1 MLLSR
6 FLFGAVKFDENQ
18 EYAEFQYKFLC
29 VLMLTAGWLSAFFI
43 VSSYTGFNPIDRRH
57 VRSMFIFTASAWVLW
72 WLLRGRPQRFLPI
85 AWAYE
90 VVCQMTY
97 ISGLLFVPEDELR
110 ILWFYLNVP
119 GVYILLGQ
127 RAGLTITSL
136 TIIGLLMGNAHL
148 SLPYS
153 THALMSAVF
162 TMGYSALFF
171 HVYGNRSLSYFARM
185 QTYNHRLQDLATRDG
200 LTGVLNARAYHEIG
214 IKLLA
219 NARRDRSPCAVLFI
233 DLDHFKRINDQHGH
247 LAGDRVLQAVAQCV
261 QQHLRE
267 SDVLGRIGGEEFCVF
282 LPHTDVSGA
291 SQVAEDVRAR
301 IEALMPEIAP
311 DTRLRVTAS
320 IGLTSAG
327 PDDHTLQAIQHRA
340 DEAMYQAKQRG
351 RNQVSVI

>member
-6 FLFGAVKFDENQ
+6 FLFGAVRFDENQ

-29 VLMLTAGWLSAFFI
+29 VLMLTGGL
-43 VSSYTGFNPIDRRH
+43 
-57 VRSMFIFTASAWVLW
+57 FTAVFLATAQAGVNPMDGRHLWSMRVFTTTALVLW
-72 WLLRGRPQRFLPI
+72 WLLRGRQTWFLPV
-85 AWAYE
+85 AWMYE
-90 VVCQMTY
+90 VACLWEYT
-97 ISGLLFVPEDELR
+97 SALLFVPEDELR
-110 ILWFYLNVP
+110 VLWFYINVP

-127 RAGLTITSL
+127 RAGLFITGL
-136 TIIGLLMGNAHL
+136 TVVGLLVGNAHL
-148 SLPYS
+148 AAPYS
-153 THALMSAVF
+153 VHALMTSVLSLVYF
-162 TMGYSALFF
+162 ALFF

-185 QTYNHRLQDLATRDG
+185 QSYNRRLQALATRDG
-200 LTGVLNARAYHEIG
+200 LTGLLNARAYHEACTR
-214 IKLLA
+214 LLA
-219 NARRDRSPCAVLFI
+219 QARRDRSPCAVLFI